1 MTRGRKPLM
10 ALREAGLIA
19 RKRGDTRHFMH
30 EPGMICNFVIY
41 CLGFVAHVRIKR
53 VTRLRCTH
61 AVIERE
67 AADALAV
74 LRSIA
79 SGSGISRELWVY
91 LPRGSFR
98 FFRVTDTGLVE
109 LERDGTVMP
118 ERTRPII
125 QAPPAMTGQATSSP
139 ILAPMVE
146 ISSKSCPGQFFSS
159 SMSDDL
165 SHVVEET
172 QEKGNGG
179 P

>member
-1 MTRGRKPLM
+1 MTRGRKPLI
-10 ALREAGLIA
+10 ALREAGQIA

-67 AADALAV
+67 AMDALV
-74 LRSIA
+74 ELRAIA
-79 SGSGISRELWVY
+79 SGPGISRELWVY

-98 FFRVTDTGLVE
+98 FFRVTETGLIE

-118 ERTRPII
+118 EKTRKVI
-125 QAPPAMTGQATSSP
+125 QVTPAMAGPVTESP
-139 ILAPMVE
+139 VPVPHASYDGID
-146 ISSKSCPGQFFSS
+146 G
-159 SMSDDL
+159 
-165 SHVVEET
+165 
-172 QEKGNGG
+172 EKKGEGG
-179 P
+179 

>member
-1 MTRGRKPLM
+1 MTRGRKPLI
-10 ALREAGLIA
+10 ALREAGQIA

-41 CLGFVAHVRIKR
+41 CMGFVAHVRIKR

-67 AADALAV
+67 AAEALSM
-74 LRSIA
+74 LRAIA
-79 SGSGISRELWVY
+79 SGPGISRELWVY

-118 ERTRPII
+118 EKTRPVI
-125 QAPPAMTGQATSSP
+125 QAPPALAGPATSSP
-139 ILAPMVE
+139 LLAP
-146 ISSKSCPGQFFSS
+146 PGEFS
-159 SMSDDL
+159 
-165 SHVVEET
+165 VVEET
-172 QEKGNGG
+172 QEKSNEG